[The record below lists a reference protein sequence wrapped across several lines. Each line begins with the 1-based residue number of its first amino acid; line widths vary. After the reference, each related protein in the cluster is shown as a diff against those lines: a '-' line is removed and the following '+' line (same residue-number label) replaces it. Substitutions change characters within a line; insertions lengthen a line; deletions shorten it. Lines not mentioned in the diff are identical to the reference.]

1 MQSSGHERREEI
13 VGRLS
18 STPICDGSN
27 CAFHRPSFYFILII
41 CHMDAPKGRDALCR
55 AR

>member
-18 STPICDGSN
+18 STICDGSN